1 MQETDPLKDTY
12 AGAGDLALVLGLS
25 LGERSTRRM
34 AKSPT
39 TTVSLDDIRAALRTA
54 AEKFLRAIR
63 KEHPGET
70 LYGFLFEISCEG
82 FSAHGAV
89 ATEEGL
95 RRYAKEYAAKHG
107 GDAAQLRAEF
117 RWGSTE
123 DAWYQQ
129 PDSAFAAVNRLLA
142 RAERDKLYELYAGV
156 LEALCIDVLK
166 ELDAAGTFGTG
177 VDRERVVLG
186 VCYIGG
192 DNSEKEFLGW
202 AKQVNPPKVFKRLK
216 AEYMQ

>member
-1 MQETDPLKDTY
+1 
-12 AGAGDLALVLGLS
+12 
-25 LGERSTRRM
+25 M
-34 AKSPT
+34 AKAKAGS
-39 TTVSLDDIRAALRTA
+39 VSLDDICAALRTA
-54 AEKFLRAIR
+54 AETFLRAVS

-82 FSAHGAV
+82 FSAHGAA

-95 RRYAKEYAAKHG
+95 RRYAEEYAAEDG
-107 GDAAQLRAEF
+107 GDADQLQAEF

-129 PDSAFAAVNRLLA
+129 PDAAFDAVNRLLA
-142 RAERDKLYELYAGV
+142 RAEREGLNEMCGGV
-156 LEALCIDVLK
+156 LEGLCIDVLK

-177 VDRERVVLG
+177 AARERVILG

-192 DNSEKEFLGW
+192 DNSPEEFLGW
-202 AKQVNPPKVFKRLK
+202 AKQVNPPRVFKRLR
-216 AEYMQ
+216 AEYAQ

>member
-1 MQETDPLKDTY
+1 
-12 AGAGDLALVLGLS
+12 
-25 LGERSTRRM
+25 M
-34 AKSPT
+34 AKAQTEP
-39 TTVSLDDIRAALRTA
+39 VSLDGIRKALRTA
-54 AEKFLRAIR
+54 AEKFLRAVA

-82 FSAHGAV
+82 FSAHGAA

-95 RRYAKEYAAKHG
+95 RRYAEGYAVKHG
-107 GDAAQLRAEF
+107 GDADQLRSEF

-129 PDSAFAAVNRLLA
+129 PDTAFTVVNKLLD
-142 RAERDKLYELYAGV
+142 RAEGQELYGVYGGV
-156 LEALCIDVLK
+156 LEGLCIDVLK
-166 ELDAAGTFGTG
+166 ELDAAGMFGTG
-177 VDRERVVLG
+177 VARERVVLG

-202 AKQVNPPKVFKRLK
+202 AKQVNPPRVYKRLRT
-216 AEYMQ
+216 EYVQ

>member
-1 MQETDPLKDTY
+1 M
-12 AGAGDLALVLGLS
+12 V
-25 LGERSTRRM
+25 
-34 AKSPT
+34 KSRAEPVT
-39 TTVSLDDIRAALRTA
+39 LDEIRTALRTA
-54 AEKFLRAIR
+54 AEKFLRAVA

-82 FSAHGAV
+82 FSAHGAA

-95 RRYAKEYAAKHG
+95 RRYTEEYAAKRG
-107 GDAAQLRAEF
+107 GDADQLRSEF

-129 PDSAFAAVNRLLA
+129 PDAAFAPVNKLLA
-142 RAERDKLYELYAGV
+142 RAEREGLYEMYGGV
-156 LEALCIDVLK
+156 LEGLCIDVLK

-177 VDRERVVLG
+177 ASRERVALG

-216 AEYMQ
+216 AEYAQ